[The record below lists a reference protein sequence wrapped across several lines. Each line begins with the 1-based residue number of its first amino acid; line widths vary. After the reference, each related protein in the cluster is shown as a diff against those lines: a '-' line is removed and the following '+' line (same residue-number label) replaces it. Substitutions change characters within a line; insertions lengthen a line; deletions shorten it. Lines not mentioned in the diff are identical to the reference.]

1 MGAAL
6 MQSKKLEQLGST
18 LGVSAPVLMLVSS
31 LVLVLVVGSSGC
43 MTSAPMG
50 GPSSSRLG
58 ATRAGY
64 TPAEQ
69 NLRREST
76 LFSKSSAQGCLA
88 GAAAGALIGILSSR
102 DDTRGA
108 IIGALGGCA
117 VGVGANAYVQHKRG
131 QYRSSEARINAMI
144 ADLRADN
151 AKLSRLIATTQT
163 VIADD
168 KRKIAQ
174 VKAGLRDKQLSV
186 AEASAQLARVRENR
200 RLLANTIADVQ
211 QKEDDWV
218 QISQYERQSGA
229 NTAKLDSEIGV
240 LKDKVA
246 TLKAEAA
253 LIDREIAATPAAA

>member
-1 MGAAL
+1 MRHKSSE
-6 MQSKKLEQLGST
+6 MQEST
-18 LGVSAPVLMLVSS
+18 LGGSAMALILVAS
-31 LVLVLVVGSSGC
+31 LSGC
-43 MTSAPMG
+43 ATPAPTGGSNRGTSMAN
-50 GPSSSRLG
+50 
-58 ATRAGY
+58 Y

-88 GAAAGALIGILSSR
+88 GAVAGALIGILSTR
-102 DDTRGA
+102 DNRRGA
-108 IIGALGGCA
+108 VIGAVGGCA
-117 VGVGANAYVQHKRG
+117 VGVGANAYVQNKRG

-144 ADLRADN
+144 ADVRADN
-151 AKLSRLIATTQT
+151 AKISRLIATTQT
-163 VIADD
+163 VIEDD

-186 AEASAQLARVRENR
+186 AQANAELARVKENR

-229 NTAKLDSEIGV
+229 NTAQLDAEIGT
-240 LKDKVA
+240 LKNKVA
-246 TLKAEAA
+246 TLEQEAA
-253 LIDREIAATPAAA
+253 LLDREIAAPPAAA

>member
-1 MGAAL
+1 MEFT
-6 MQSKKLEQLGST
+6 KLEQLVAT
-18 LGVSAPVLMLVSS
+18 LRVA
-31 LVLVLVVGSSGC
+31 VLVFIAGASGC
-43 MTSAPMG
+43 ATTAPMG
-50 GPSSSRLG
+50 GPSGSGIS
-58 ATRAGY
+58 TTKAGY

-69 NLRREST
+69 DLRREST

-102 DDTRGA
+102 NDTRGA

-117 VGVGANAYVQHKRG
+117 VGVGANAYVQNKRG
-131 QYRSSEARINAMI
+131 QYQSSEARINAMI
-144 ADLRADN
+144 ADVRADN
-151 AKLSRLIATTQT
+151 AKLSRLVATTQT

-186 AEASAQLARVRENR
+186 AQANAQLARVKENR

-211 QKEDDWV
+211 RKEDDWV
-218 QISQYERQSGA
+218 QISQFERQSGA
-229 NTAKLDSEIGV
+229 NTAQLDSEIGV
-240 LKDKVA
+240 LKNKVA